1 MSRSVSNAG
10 TRLAGFGHRWLPFA
24 DAASADLS
32 LPRLLRLSLFQLS
45 TGMAVV
51 LLTGTLN
58 RVMVVELGQAA
69 VWVSLMLAIPLLLA
83 PARALIGYRSDHHRS
98 YLGWRKIPYLWS
110 GTMMQFG
117 GLAFMPFALILMT
130 EAHSGP
136 EWMGPVAAMGAFL
149 LTGLG
154 MHVAQTAGLALAT
167 DLATEETRPRVVA
180 LLYFM
185 LLVGMIGSAL
195 IFAAFLENFS
205 YFRLIQVIQSAAVVT
220 LVLNVAAILKQE
232 MRRPDLTD
240 HSLARPTFGHAWQD
254 FIALPRA
261 RRLLWALGLGTMGF
275 TMQDILLEP
284 YGAQVL
290 GLSVSDTTL
299 LTAMF
304 AGGMILALLLTS
316 RRLGNGADPIRTAS
330 MGILIG
336 IVAFAAVILSAPFQ
350 APALFQLGAALIGL
364 GNGLFAVGMLTAA
377 MVFGGD
383 KMAGL
388 TLGAW
393 GAVQAAAAGVA
404 MFSGGAIRDL
414 VAAWADAG
422 LLGIALQT
430 PASGYGAVYHIEIAL
445 LFVALA
451 AMGRLVRRPG
461 EAGEHGKRLGLADF
475 PS

>member
-98 YLGWRKIPYLWS
+98 YLGWRRIPYLWS

-220 LVLNVAAILKQE
+220 LVLNVAAMLKQE

>member
-98 YLGWRKIPYLWS
+98 YLGWRRIPYLWS

-220 LVLNVAAILKQE
+220 LVLNVAAMLKQE

-350 APALFQLGAALIGL
+350 APALFQVGAALIGM

-414 VAAWADAG
+414 VAGWADAG
-422 LLGIALQT
+422 LLGVALQT

>member
-1 MSRSVSNAG
+1 MTRVAG
-10 TRLAGFGHRWLPFA
+10 NTATKLAGFGHRWLPFA
-24 DAASADLS
+24 DAASEDLS
-32 LPRLLRLSLFQLS
+32 LGRLLRLSMFQIS
-45 TGMAVV
+45 TGMAIV

-69 VWVSLMLAIPLLLA
+69 SWVSLMLAIPLLLA

-98 YLGWRKIPYLWS
+98 YLGWRRIPYLWS

-130 EAHSGP
+130 EPHNGP
-136 EWMGPVAAMGAFL
+136 ALLGPVAAMASFL

-185 LLVGMIGSAL
+185 LLVGMISSAL
-195 IFAAFLENFS
+195 IFAALLDDFN
-205 YFRLIQVIQSAAVVT
+205 YVRLIQVIQSAAVVT
-220 LVLNVAAILKQE
+220 LVLNVVAMLKQE
-232 MRRPDLTD
+232 KRRPDLTD
-240 HSLARPTFGHAWQD
+240 HRLARPTFGHAWQD
-254 FIALPRA
+254 FIKLPRA
-261 RRLLWALGLGTMGF
+261 KSLLWALGLGTMGF

-284 YGAQVL
+284 YGAEVL
-290 GLSVSDTTL
+290 ALSVSDTTL
-299 LTAMF
+299 LTALY
-304 AGGMILALLLTS
+304 AGGMVLALAFTA
-316 RRLGNGADPIRTAS
+316 RRLSRGADPIRTAS

-336 IVAFAAVILSAPFQ
+336 IVAFAAVILSAPLQ
-350 APALFQLGAALIGL
+350 TPGLFQIGAALIGL

-377 MVFGGD
+377 MVFGGH

-414 VAAWADAG
+414 VTGWADAG
-422 LLGIALQT
+422 LLGVALQS

-445 LFVALA
+445 LFIALA

-461 EAGEHGKRLGLADF
+461 DAGADGKRLELADF

>member
-32 LPRLLRLSLFQLS
+32 LARLLRLSLFQLS

-69 VWVSLMLAIPLLLA
+69 VWVALMLAIPLLLA

-98 YLGWRKIPYLWS
+98 YLGWRRIPYLWS

-195 IFAAFLENFS
+195 IFAACLENFS

-220 LVLNVAAILKQE
+220 LVLNVAAMLKQE

-240 HSLARPTFGHAWQD
+240 HRLARPTFGHAWQD

-414 VAAWADAG
+414 VAGWADAG

>member
-98 YLGWRKIPYLWS
+98 YLGWRRIPYLWS

-220 LVLNVAAILKQE
+220 LVLNVAAMLKQE

-414 VAAWADAG
+414 VAGWADAG

>member
-98 YLGWRKIPYLWS
+98 YLGWRRIPYLWS

-220 LVLNVAAILKQE
+220 LVLNVAAMLKQE

-254 FIALPRA
+254 FLALPRA

-414 VAAWADAG
+414 VAGWADAG

>member
-1 MSRSVSNAG
+1 MTRSASIAG
-10 TRLAGFGHRWLPFA
+10 NRPAGFGHRWLPFA

-32 LPRLLRLSLFQLS
+32 LGRLLRLSLFQLS
-45 TGMAVV
+45 TGMAIV

-58 RVMVVELGQAA
+58 RVMVVELGQPAI
-69 VWVSLMLAIPLLLA
+69 WVSLMLAIPLLMA
-83 PARALIGYRSDHHRS
+83 PARALIGYRSDYHRS
-98 YLGWRKIPYLWS
+98 YLGWRRIPYLWS

-130 EAHSGP
+130 ESHSGP
-136 EWMGPVAAMGAFL
+136 AFLGPAAAMGAFL

-167 DLATEETRPRVVA
+167 DLATEDTRPRVVA
-180 LLYFM
+180 LLYLM
-185 LLVGMIGSAL
+185 LLIGMIGSAL
-195 IFAAFLENFS
+195 IFAALLNDFG
-205 YFRLIQVIQSAAVVT
+205 YVRLIQVIQSAAVIT
-220 LVLNVAAILKQE
+220 LVLNVVAMLKQE
-232 MRRPDLTD
+232 TRRPDLTD
-240 HSLARPTFGHAWQD
+240 HKLTRPTFGHAWRD
-254 FIALPRA
+254 FIALPQA

-304 AGGMILALLLTS
+304 AGGMILALIMSS
-316 RRLGNGADPIRTAS
+316 RRLGKGSDPIRTAS

-336 IVAFAAVILSAPFQ
+336 IAAFAAVIFSAPLQ
-350 APALFQLGAALIGL
+350 APVLFQIGAALIGL

-414 VAAWADAG
+414 VTGWADAG
-422 LLGIALQT
+422 LLGVALQS

-461 EAGEHGKRLGLADF
+461 EVGENNERLGLADF
-475 PS
+475 PN

>member
-1 MSRSVSNAG
+1 MTRVAG
-10 TRLAGFGHRWLPFA
+10 NTAAKLAGFGHRWLPFA
-24 DAASADLS
+24 DAASEDLS
-32 LPRLLRLSLFQLS
+32 LGRLLRLSMFQIS
-45 TGMAVV
+45 TGMAIV

-69 VWVSLMLAIPLLLA
+69 SWVSLMLAIPLLLA

-98 YLGWRKIPYLWS
+98 YLGWRRIPYLWS

-130 EAHSGP
+130 EPHNGP
-136 EWMGPVAAMGAFL
+136 ALLGPVAAMASFL

-180 LLYFM
+180 LLYLM
-185 LLVGMIGSAL
+185 LLVGMISSAL
-195 IFAAFLENFS
+195 IFAALLDDFN
-205 YFRLIQVIQSAAVVT
+205 YVRLIQVIQSAAVVT
-220 LVLNVAAILKQE
+220 LVLNVVAMLKQE
-232 MRRPDLTD
+232 KRRPDLTD
-240 HSLARPTFGHAWQD
+240 HRLARPTFGHAWQD
-254 FIALPRA
+254 FIELPRA
-261 RRLLWALGLGTMGF
+261 KSLLWALGLGTMGF

-284 YGAQVL
+284 YGAEVL
-290 GLSVSDTTL
+290 ALSVSDTTL
-299 LTAMF
+299 LTALY
-304 AGGMILALLLTS
+304 AGGMVLALAFTA
-316 RRLGNGADPIRTAS
+316 RRLSRGADPIRTAS

-336 IVAFAAVILSAPFQ
+336 IVAFAAVILSAPLQ
-350 APALFQLGAALIGL
+350 TPGLFQIGAALIGL

-377 MVFGGD
+377 MVFGGH

-393 GAVQAAAAGVA
+393 GAVQAAAAGAA

-414 VAAWADAG
+414 VTGWADAG
-422 LLGIALQT
+422 LLGVALQT

-461 EAGEHGKRLGLADF
+461 EAGENGKRLGLADF

>member
-1 MSRSVSNAG
+1 
-10 TRLAGFGHRWLPFA
+10 
-24 DAASADLS
+24 
-32 LPRLLRLSLFQLS
+32 
-45 TGMAVV
+45 
-51 LLTGTLN
+51 
-58 RVMVVELGQAA
+58 
-69 VWVSLMLAIPLLLA
+69 
-83 PARALIGYRSDHHRS
+83 
-98 YLGWRKIPYLWS
+98 
-110 GTMMQFG
+110 MQFG

-130 EAHSGP
+130 EPHSGP
-136 EWMGPVAAMGAFL
+136 GFLGPAAAMGAFL

-167 DLATEETRPRVVA
+167 DLATEDTRPRVVA
-180 LLYFM
+180 LLYLM
-185 LLVGMIGSAL
+185 LLIGMIGSAL
-195 IFAAFLENFS
+195 IFAALLKDFG
-205 YFRLIQVIQSAAVVT
+205 YVRLIQVIQSAAVIT
-220 LVLNVAAILKQE
+220 LVLNVVAMLKQE
-232 MRRPDLTD
+232 VRRPDLTD
-240 HSLARPTFGHAWQD
+240 HALARPTFGTAWRD
-254 FIALPRA
+254 FIALPQA

-284 YGAQVL
+284 YGAEVL

-304 AGGMILALLLTS
+304 AGGMVLALILTS
-316 RRLGNGADPIRTAS
+316 RRLGKGSDPIRVAS
-330 MGILIG
+330 TGILIG
-336 IVAFAAVILSAPFQ
+336 IAAFAAVIMSAPLQ
-350 APALFQLGAALIGL
+350 TPVLFQIGAALIGL

-377 MVFGGD
+377 MEFGGE

-414 VAAWADAG
+414 VTGWADAG
-422 LLGIALQT
+422 LLGVALQS

-461 EAGEHGKRLGLADF
+461 EAGENGKRLGLADF

>member
-1 MSRSVSNAG
+1 MTRSVDSI
-10 TRLAGFGHRWLPFA
+10 GHRIGGLSMRWLPFA
-24 DAASADLS
+24 DAASAELT
-32 LPRLLRLSLFQLS
+32 LPRLLRLSLFQIS
-45 TGMAVV
+45 TGMAIV

-69 VWVSLMLAIPLLLA
+69 SWVSLMLAIPLLMA
-83 PARALIGYRSDHHRS
+83 PARALIGYRSDYHRS
-98 YLGWRKIPYLWS
+98 FLGWRRIPYLWS

-130 EAHSGP
+130 EPHDGAAALGP
-136 EWMGPVAAMGAFL
+136 IAAMGAFL

-154 MHVAQTAGLALAT
+154 MHVSQTAGLALAT

-185 LLVGMIGSAL
+185 LLIGMIGSAL
-195 IFAAFLENFS
+195 IFAALLADFG
-205 YFRLIQVIQSAAVVT
+205 YIRLIQVIQSAAVVT
-220 LVLNVAAILKQE
+220 LVLNVVAMLKQE
-232 MRRPDLTD
+232 VRRPDLTD
-240 HSLARPTFGHAWQD
+240 HRLARPTFGAAWQE
-254 FIALPRA
+254 FIDLPLA
-261 RRLLWALGLGTMGF
+261 RRLLWALALGTMGF

-290 GLSVSDTTL
+290 GLSVADTTL
-299 LTAMF
+299 LTALF
-304 AGGMILALLLTS
+304 AGGMVLALLLTA
-316 RRLGNGADPIRTAS
+316 RRLGRDADPIRTAAF
-330 MGILIG
+330 GVLIG
-336 IVAFAAVILSAPFQ
+336 IAAFAAVILSAPLQ
-350 APALFQLGAALIGL
+350 ATGLFQIGAVLIGL

-377 MVFGGD
+377 MVFGGA

-414 VAAWADAG
+414 VTSWADAG
-422 LLGIALQT
+422 LLGVALQT

-451 AMGRLVRRPG
+451 SLGRLVRRPG
-461 EAGEHGKRLGLADF
+461 DARGDGKRLELADF

>member
-1 MSRSVSNAG
+1 MSRVAG
-10 TRLAGFGHRWLPFA
+10 NTATKLASFGYRWLPFA
-24 DAASADLS
+24 DAASEDLS
-32 LPRLLRLSLFQLS
+32 LGRLLRLSMFQIS
-45 TGMAVV
+45 TGMVVV

-69 VWVSLMLAIPLLLA
+69 SWVSLMLAIPLLLA

-98 YLGWRKIPYLWS
+98 YLGWRRIPYLWS

-117 GLAFMPFALILMT
+117 GLAFMPFALILMI
-130 EAHSGP
+130 EPHNGP
-136 EWMGPVAAMGAFL
+136 AFLGPVAAMASFL

-185 LLVGMIGSAL
+185 LLLGMMGSAL
-195 IFAAFLENFS
+195 VFAALLDDFN
-205 YFRLIQVIQSAAVVT
+205 YVRLIQVIQSAAVVT
-220 LVLNVAAILKQE
+220 LVFNVVAMLKQE
-232 MRRPDLTD
+232 RRRPDLTD
-240 HSLARPTFGHAWQD
+240 HRLARPTFGHAWQD
-254 FIALPRA
+254 FIDVPRA
-261 RRLLWALGLGTMGF
+261 RNLLWALGLGTMGF

-284 YGAQVL
+284 YGAEVL

-299 LTAMF
+299 LTALY
-304 AGGMILALLLTS
+304 AGGMILALAFTE
-316 RRLGNGADPIRTAS
+316 RRLSHGADPIRTAS
-330 MGILIG
+330 TGILIG
-336 IVAFAAVILSAPFQ
+336 IVAFTAVILSAPLQ
-350 APALFQLGAALIGL
+350 TPGLFQIGAALIGL

-377 MVFGGD
+377 MVFGGH

-393 GAVQAAAAGVA
+393 GAVQAAAAGAA

-414 VAAWADAG
+414 VTGWADAG
-422 LLGIALQT
+422 LLGVALQS

-445 LFVALA
+445 LFISLV

-461 EAGEHGKRLGLADF
+461 DAGAGGKRLELADF

>member
-1 MSRSVSNAG
+1 MTRVAG
-10 TRLAGFGHRWLPFA
+10 NTATKLAGFGHRWLPFA
-24 DAASADLS
+24 DAASEDLS
-32 LPRLLRLSLFQLS
+32 LGRLLRLSMFQIS
-45 TGMAVV
+45 TGMAIV

-69 VWVSLMLAIPLLLA
+69 SWVSLMLAIPLLLA

-98 YLGWRKIPYLWS
+98 YLGWRRIPYLWS

-130 EAHSGP
+130 EPHNGP
-136 EWMGPVAAMGAFL
+136 ALLGPVAAMASFL

-185 LLVGMIGSAL
+185 LLVGMISSAL
-195 IFAAFLENFS
+195 IFAALLDDFN
-205 YFRLIQVIQSAAVVT
+205 YVRLIQVIQSAAVVT
-220 LVLNVAAILKQE
+220 LVLNVVAMLKQE
-232 MRRPDLTD
+232 KRRPDLTD
-240 HSLARPTFGHAWQD
+240 HRLARPTFGHAWQH
-254 FIALPRA
+254 FIELPRA
-261 RRLLWALGLGTMGF
+261 KSLLWALGLGTMGF

-284 YGAQVL
+284 YGAEVL
-290 GLSVSDTTL
+290 ALSVSDTTL
-299 LTAMF
+299 LTALY
-304 AGGMILALLLTS
+304 AGGMVLALALTA
-316 RRLGNGADPIRTAS
+316 RRLSRGADPIRTAS

-336 IVAFAAVILSAPFQ
+336 IVAFAAVILSAPLQ
-350 APALFQLGAALIGL
+350 TPGLFQIGAALIGL

-377 MVFGGD
+377 MVFGGH

-414 VAAWADAG
+414 VTGWADAG
-422 LLGIALQT
+422 LLGVALQS

-461 EAGEHGKRLGLADF
+461 DAGADGKRLELADF

>member
-1 MSRSVSNAG
+1 MI
-10 TRLAGFGHRWLPFA
+10 RLAGLSKPRLGGLSQRWLPFA

-32 LPRLLRLSLFQLS
+32 LGRLLRLSLFQLS
-45 TGMAVV
+45 TGMAIV

-69 VWVSLMLAIPLLLA
+69 SWVSLMLAIPLLLA

-98 YLGWRKIPYLWS
+98 FLGWRRIPYLWS

-130 EAHSGP
+130 EPHSGP
-136 EWMGPVAAMGAFL
+136 ALLGPAAAMGAFL

-167 DLATEETRPRVVA
+167 DLATEESRSRVVA

-185 LLVGMIGSAL
+185 LLIGMIGSAL
-195 IFAAFLENFS
+195 IFAALLADFG
-205 YFRLIQVIQSAAVVT
+205 YVRLIQVIQSAAVVT
-220 LVLNVAAILKQE
+220 LVFNVVAMLKQE
-232 MRRPDLTD
+232 VRRPELTD
-240 HSLARPTFGHAWQD
+240 HSLARPSFGTAWQD
-254 FIALPRA
+254 FITLPLA

-284 YGAQVL
+284 YGAEVL
-290 GLSVSDTTL
+290 GLSVAGTTL
-299 LTAMF
+299 LTALF
-304 AGGMILALLLTS
+304 AGGMVLALLLS
-316 RRLGNGADPIRTAS
+316 ARRLGKDADPIRTAAA
-330 MGILIG
+330 GILIG
-336 IVAFAAVILSAPFQ
+336 IAAFAAVIFSAPLQ
-350 APALFQLGAALIGL
+350 APLLFQLGAILIGL

-377 MVFGGD
+377 MVFGGAR
-383 KMAGL
+383 MAGL

-414 VAAWADAG
+414 VTNWADAG
-422 LLGIALQT
+422 LLGVALQT

-445 LFVALA
+445 LFIALA
-451 AMGRLVRRPG
+451 ALGRLVRRPG
-461 EAGEHGKRLGLADF
+461 ETIGSGKRLELADF

>member
-1 MSRSVSNAG
+1 MI
-10 TRLAGFGHRWLPFA
+10 RLAGLSKPRLGGLSQRWLPFA

-32 LPRLLRLSLFQLS
+32 LGRLLRLSLFQLS
-45 TGMAVV
+45 TGMAIV

-69 VWVSLMLAIPLLLA
+69 SWVSLMLAIPLLLA

-98 YLGWRKIPYLWS
+98 FLGWRRIPYLWS

-130 EAHSGP
+130 ESHSGP
-136 EWMGPVAAMGAFL
+136 ALLGPVAAMGAFL

-167 DLATEETRPRVVA
+167 DLATEESRSRVVA

-185 LLVGMIGSAL
+185 LLIGMIGSAL
-195 IFAAFLENFS
+195 VFAALLADFG
-205 YFRLIQVIQSAAVVT
+205 YVRLIQVIQSAAVVT
-220 LVLNVAAILKQE
+220 LLFNVVAMLKQE
-232 MRRPDLTD
+232 VRRPDLTD
-240 HSLARPTFGHAWQD
+240 HRVARPSFGAAWQD
-254 FIALPRA
+254 FITLPRA
-261 RRLLWALGLGTMGF
+261 RRLLWALALGTMGF

-284 YGAQVL
+284 YGAEVL
-290 GLSVSDTTL
+290 GLSVAGTTL
-299 LTAMF
+299 LTALF
-304 AGGMILALLLTS
+304 AGGMVLALLLS
-316 RRLGNGADPIRTAS
+316 ARRLGRDADPIRTAAA
-330 MGILIG
+330 GILIG
-336 IVAFAAVILSAPFQ
+336 IAAFAAVIFSAPLQ
-350 APALFQLGAALIGL
+350 APLLFQLGAVMIGL

-377 MVFGGD
+377 MVFGGAR
-383 KMAGL
+383 MAGL

-414 VAAWADAG
+414 VTNWADAG
-422 LLGIALQT
+422 LLGVALQT

-451 AMGRLVRRPG
+451 ALGRLVRRPG
-461 EAGEHGKRLGLADF
+461 DTSGDGKRLELADF

>member
-98 YLGWRKIPYLWS
+98 YLGWRRIPYLWS

-220 LVLNVAAILKQE
+220 LVLNVAAMLKQE

-414 VAAWADAG
+414 VAGWADAG

-461 EAGEHGKRLGLADF
+461 EAGQHGKRLGLADF

>member
-1 MSRSVSNAG
+1 MM
-10 TRLAGFGHRWLPFA
+10 RLAVLSSKRFGGISQRWLPFA
-24 DAASADLS
+24 DAASAELS
-32 LPRLLRLSLFQLS
+32 LGRLLRLSLFQLS
-45 TGMAVV
+45 TGMAIV

-69 VWVSLMLAIPLLLA
+69 SWVSLMLAIPLLLA

-98 YLGWRKIPYLWS
+98 FLGWRRIPYLWS

-130 EAHSGP
+130 EPHSGP
-136 EWMGPVAAMGAFL
+136 AFLGPSAAMGAFL

-167 DLATEETRPRVVA
+167 DLATEETRARVVA

-185 LLVGMIGSAL
+185 LLIGMIGSAL
-195 IFAAFLENFS
+195 IFAALLADFG
-205 YFRLIQVIQSAAVVT
+205 YVRLIQVIQSAAVVT
-220 LVLNVAAILKQE
+220 LVFNVVAMLKQE
-232 MRRPDLTD
+232 VRRPDLTD
-240 HSLARPTFGHAWQD
+240 HGLARPSFGAAWQE
-254 FIALPRA
+254 FIALPLA

-284 YGAQVL
+284 YGAEVL
-290 GLSVSDTTL
+290 GLSAAGTTL
-299 LTAMF
+299 LTALF
-304 AGGMILALLLTS
+304 AGGMVLALVLTA
-316 RRLGNGADPIRTAS
+316 RRLGKDADPIRTAAT
-330 MGILIG
+330 GILIG
-336 IVAFAAVILSAPFQ
+336 IAAFAAVIFSAPLQ
-350 APALFQLGAALIGL
+350 APILFQLGAVLIGL

-377 MVFGGD
+377 MVFGGAR
-383 KMAGL
+383 MAGL

-393 GAVQAAAAGVA
+393 GAVQAAAAGLA

-414 VAAWADAG
+414 VTSWADAG
-422 LLGIALQT
+422 HLGVALQT

-445 LFVALA
+445 LFIALA
-451 AMGRLVRRPG
+451 ALGRLFRRPG
-461 EAGEHGKRLGLADF
+461 ETGGDGKRLELADF

>member
-45 TGMAVV
+45 TGMAIV

-58 RVMVVELGQAA
+58 RVMVVELGQGA

-98 YLGWRKIPYLWS
+98 YLGWRRIPYLWS

-130 EAHSGP
+130 EPHSGP
-136 EWMGPVAAMGAFL
+136 ELLGPAAAMASFL

-180 LLYFM
+180 LLYLM
-185 LLVGMIGSAL
+185 LLIGMIGSAL
-195 IFAAFLENFS
+195 IFAALLEDFG
-205 YFRLIQVIQSAAVVT
+205 YVRLIQVIQSAAVIT
-220 LVLNVAAILKQE
+220 LVLNVFAMLKQE
-232 MRRPDLTD
+232 ARRPDLTD
-240 HSLARPTFGHAWQD
+240 HALARPTFGNAWRD
-254 FIALPRA
+254 FISLPKA
-261 RRLLWALGLGTMGF
+261 RPLLWALGLGTMGF

-304 AGGMILALLLTS
+304 AGGMILALILTS
-316 RRLGNGADPIRTAS
+316 RRLDKGSDPIRVAS
-330 MGILIG
+330 TGILVG
-336 IVAFAAVILSAPFQ
+336 ITAFAFVILSAPFQ
-350 APALFQLGAALIGL
+350 APALFQVGAALIGL

-414 VAAWADAG
+414 VTGWADAG
-422 LLGIALQT
+422 LLGVALQT

-445 LFVALA
+445 LFIALA

>member
-98 YLGWRKIPYLWS
+98 YLGWRRIPYLWS

-220 LVLNVAAILKQE
+220 LVLNVAAMLKQE

-240 HSLARPTFGHAWQD
+240 HRLARPTFGHAWQD

-393 GAVQAAAAGVA
+393 GAVQAAAGGVA

-414 VAAWADAG
+414 VAGWADAG

>member
-1 MSRSVSNAG
+1 MI
-10 TRLAGFGHRWLPFA
+10 RLAGLSKPRLGGLSQRWLPFA

-32 LPRLLRLSLFQLS
+32 LGRLLRLSLFQLS
-45 TGMAVV
+45 TGMAIV

-69 VWVSLMLAIPLLLA
+69 SWVSLMLAIPLLLA

-98 YLGWRKIPYLWS
+98 FLGWRRIPYLWS

-130 EAHSGP
+130 EPHSGP
-136 EWMGPVAAMGAFL
+136 ALLGPAAAMGAFL

-167 DLATEETRPRVVA
+167 DLATEESRSRVVA

-185 LLVGMIGSAL
+185 LLIGMIGSAL
-195 IFAAFLENFS
+195 IFAALLADFG
-205 YFRLIQVIQSAAVVT
+205 YVRLIQVIQSAAVVT
-220 LVLNVAAILKQE
+220 LVFNVVAMLKQE
-232 MRRPDLTD
+232 VRRPELTD
-240 HSLARPTFGHAWQD
+240 HSLARPSFGTAWQD
-254 FIALPRA
+254 FITLPLA

-284 YGAQVL
+284 YGAEVL
-290 GLSVSDTTL
+290 GLSVAGTTL
-299 LTAMF
+299 LTALF
-304 AGGMILALLLTS
+304 AGGMVLALLLS
-316 RRLGNGADPIRTAS
+316 ARRLGKDADPIRTAAA
-330 MGILIG
+330 GILIG
-336 IVAFAAVILSAPFQ
+336 IAAFAAVIFSAPLQ
-350 APALFQLGAALIGL
+350 APLLFQLGAVLIGL

-377 MVFGGD
+377 MVFGGAR
-383 KMAGL
+383 MAGL

-414 VAAWADAG
+414 VTNWADAG
-422 LLGIALQT
+422 LLGVALQT

-445 LFVALA
+445 LFIALA
-451 AMGRLVRRPG
+451 ALGRLVRRPG
-461 EAGEHGKRLGLADF
+461 ETIGSGKRLELADF

>member
-1 MSRSVSNAG
+1 MTRSAGNAG
-10 TRLAGFGHRWLPFA
+10 TRIAGFGHRWLPFA

-32 LPRLLRLSLFQLS
+32 LGRLLRLSLFQLS
-45 TGMAVV
+45 TGMAIV

-58 RVMVVELGQAA
+58 RVMVVELGQPAS
-69 VWVSLMLAIPLLLA
+69 WVSLMLAIPLLMA
-83 PARALIGYRSDHHRS
+83 PTRALIGYRSDHHRS
-98 YLGWRKIPYLWS
+98 YLGWRRIPYLWS

-136 EWMGPVAAMGAFL
+136 GFLGPLAAMGAFL

-180 LLYFM
+180 LLYLM
-185 LLVGMIGSAL
+185 LLIGMIGSAL
-195 IFAAFLENFS
+195 IFAALLRDFG
-205 YFRLIQVIQSAAVVT
+205 YVRLIQVIQSAAVIT
-220 LVLNVAAILKQE
+220 LVLNVVAMLKQE
-232 MRRPDLTD
+232 QRRPEITD
-240 HSLARPTFGHAWQD
+240 HALARPSFGHAWSD
-254 FIALPRA
+254 FIALPQA
-261 RRLLWALGLGTMGF
+261 RRLLWVLALGTMGF

-284 YGAQVL
+284 YGAEVL

-304 AGGMILALLLTS
+304 AGGMVLALILTS
-316 RRLGNGADPIRTAS
+316 RRLGKGSDPIRTAS

-336 IVAFAAVILSAPFQ
+336 IFAFAAVILSGPFQ
-350 APALFQLGAALIGL
+350 APGLFHIGAALIGL

-404 MFSGGAIRDL
+404 MFSGGAIRDV
-414 VAAWADAG
+414 VAGWADAG
-422 LLGIALQT
+422 LLGVAMQS

-461 EAGEHGKRLGLADF
+461 ETGQDGKRLGLADF